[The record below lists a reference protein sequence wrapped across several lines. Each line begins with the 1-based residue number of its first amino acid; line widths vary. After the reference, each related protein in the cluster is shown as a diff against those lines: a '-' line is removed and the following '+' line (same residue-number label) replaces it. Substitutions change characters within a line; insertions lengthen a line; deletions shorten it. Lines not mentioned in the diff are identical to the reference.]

1 MGKEHDIVEMDF
13 QSWSKIWGRLADRG
27 GTPWRQEEAA
37 EEDEATAL
45 PAITRKDLRKA
56 GRTFKERT
64 GTGTDKL
71 GPRHYAWLSDQLF
84 DVIAKLL
91 MNIES
96 TGTWPQQLCEALVHL
111 IQKRLVHLP

>member
-1 MGKEHDIVEMDF
+1 MGETKTIEPETLVMVDGKGTAAPHDIVEMGF

-45 PAITRKDLRKA
+45 PAIIGKDLRKA
-56 GRTFKERT
+56 SRTFKERT

-71 GPRHYAWLSDQLF
+71 GPRHYA
-84 DVIAKLL
+84 
-91 MNIES
+91 
-96 TGTWPQQLCEALVHL
+96 
-111 IQKRLVHLP
+111 